1 MKTDNVERV
10 RHAGTLLLAAVLLVC
25 VGPAGAESATPA
37 TPAAPTGAKA
47 ILKSASDWLGSQKS
61 IELSFDSDIEIITP
75 ELEKIQFTNS
85 GTMVLVRPDKFR
97 AHRFGGYADV
107 ELVFDGKTAS
117 VLGKNINAYTQIEMP
132 GTLDQMFT
140 AMRDGY
146 GVAMPAGDF
155 LLSRSYDVLVAGVRE
170 AKHMGP
176 GVIDGVACEH
186 LAFRNGETDWQVWVE
201 AGARPMPRKIV
212 ITSKTLAAAP
222 QYTVRIKTWKT
233 DVTPAA
239 GTFTF
244 VPPAGAKKLA
254 PDALIDLD
262 ELPPGA
268 PLGGIQ

>member
-1 MKTDNVERV
+1 MSETKRTAKCTACVV
-10 RHAGTLLLAAVLLVC
+10 AAFLLLCGGL
-25 VGPAGAESATPA
+25 AGADPA

-47 ILKSASDWLGSQKS
+47 ILKSASDWLGTQKS

-107 ELVFDGKTAS
+107 ELFFDGKTAS
-117 VLGKNINAYTQIEMP
+117 VLGKNLNAYAQLDLP
-132 GTLDQMFT
+132 GDVDQMIA
-140 AMRDGY
+140 AMRAGH

-155 LLSRSYDVLVAGVRE
+155 LMSRSYDVLVAGVRE

-201 AGARPMPRKIV
+201 KGARPMLRKIV
-212 ITSKTLAAAP
+212 ITSKTVAAAP

-254 PDALIDLD
+254 PDALVDLD